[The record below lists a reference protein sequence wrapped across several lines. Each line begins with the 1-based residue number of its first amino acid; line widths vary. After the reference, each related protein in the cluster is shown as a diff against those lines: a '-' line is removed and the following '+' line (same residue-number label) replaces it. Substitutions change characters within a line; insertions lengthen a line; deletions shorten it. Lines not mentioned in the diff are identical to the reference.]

1 MSNIVNLF
9 HFLILKILYYKT
21 LFKIRII
28 IKNQNFNKKTIYIN
42 TFLIIIL
49 LVYQQFK
56 FTITT
61 IIFCIFNI

>member
-1 MSNIVNLF
+1 MLLIYF
-9 HFLILKILYYKT
+9 IFLILKILYYKK

-28 IKNQNFNKKTIYIN
+28 IKNQNFNKKTICIN

-49 LVYQQFK
+49 LAYQKCK